1 MFEGVKV
8 YQDPENNT
16 YHYFIAKNGVITI
29 TGIGRLGGVVWGKGF
44 PNHYEAELYL
54 LTKRAEEIEL

>member
-8 YQDPENNT
+8 YQDPDKNT
-16 YHYFIAKNGVITI
+16 YHYFVAKNGVVTV
-29 TGIGRLGGVVWGKGF
+29 TGVVEGKGVVFGKGF

-54 LTKRAEEIEL
+54 LTKRAEEVSL